1 MVRPGLLLRIICL
14 AYATAYAGLSL
25 ARYHSFHAQIDLSY
39 YVRIVWGLAHGQYDV
54 PLVQAPHLIGLHL
67 EPILLPLAALARLGV
82 PIAPLLLVV
91 QAVAVAL
98 LPWPVYRLAR
108 RYLDSDWL
116 ALLMAVVSLLYPT
129 VTVATLHDFHPVTL
143 ALPLLG
149 AWLDAMDEGA
159 WRRALLWGGLALAC
173 REDIAVQ
180 LALVL
185 GAFALHRPQQ
195 RVWLAWVAALLIA
208 YFGVYIVAIQPHY
221 LPKLGSYGLHFAGG
235 GQKVSSGRDL
245 LLLLLRHPLR
255 FVMEWLTWERLR
267 YVLELLWPLGLLP
280 LLGPRF
286 AVGALPILGINF
298 LSSFP
303 RVRSIESHY
312 TTAMV
317 PFLVMAAVVGLSRL
331 AAVMRSRT
339 PRLSPLWLAVAL
351 LLLTAA
357 AQVRHGGSPLAVY
370 SSRYSAAL
378 FVPDP
383 EAASV
388 RAAIHRVPPGASV
401 AARPGPLAHLAD
413 RPRVVSPPEYDD
425 GQPVDVVLTKDATPQ
440 GTARI
445 GSQPLSSH

>member
-1 MVRPGLLLRIICL
+1 MICL

-25 ARYHSFHAQIDLSY
+25 ARYYSFHAQIDLSY

-67 EPILLPLAALARLGV
+67 EPILLPLAALARLGI

-98 LPWPVYRLAR
+98 FPWPVYRLAR
-108 RYLDSDWL
+108 RYLDCDRL
-116 ALLMAVVSLLYPT
+116 ALLMAAVSLLYPT
-129 VTVATLHDFHPVTL
+129 VTVATLHDFHPVTV
-143 ALPLLG
+143 ALPLLA

-195 RVWLAWVAALLIA
+195 RGWLAGIAVLLIA
-208 YFGVYIVAIQPHY
+208 YFGVYIVAIQPHH
-221 LPKLGSYGLHFAGG
+221 LPRLGSYGLHFAGG

-267 YVLELLWPLGLLP
+267 YVMELLWPLGLLP

-317 PFLVMAAVVGLSRL
+317 PFLMMAAVVGLSRL
-331 AAVMRSRT
+331 VTIIRSHT
-339 PRLSPLWLAVAL
+339 PRPIALGPSVAL

-357 AQVRHGGSPLAVY
+357 AHVLHGGSPLAVY

-378 FVPDP
+378 FVSDP
-383 EAASV
+383 EADSV
-388 RAAIHRVPPGASV
+388 RAAIHKVPPGASV

-413 RPRVVSPPEYDD
+413 RPRVISPPEYDD